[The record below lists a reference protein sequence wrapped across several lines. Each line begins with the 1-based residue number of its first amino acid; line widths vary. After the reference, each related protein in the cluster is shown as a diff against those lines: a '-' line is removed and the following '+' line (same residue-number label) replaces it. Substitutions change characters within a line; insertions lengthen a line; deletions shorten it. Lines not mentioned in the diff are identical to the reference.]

1 MKKLLSH
8 FRLLVLVTNCLP
20 YSYAVGQEVAL
31 TPVETAEL
39 ARGYSGEA
47 LKRKTVVNEKGET
60 LGRISDFIFGKD
72 GNIYVVLAV
81 GDLVSYHLVAIP
93 FRSLK
98 LENSSGSI
106 VLSGINPSTLEKLP
120 VYLPR

>member
-47 LKRKTVVNEKGET
+47 LKRV
-60 LGRISDFIFGKD
+60 
-72 GNIYVVLAV
+72 
-81 GDLVSYHLVAIP
+81 
-93 FRSLK
+93 
-98 LENSSGSI
+98 
-106 VLSGINPSTLEKLP
+106 VLSGVLRHQHRRSKTEF
-120 VYLPR
+120 

>member
-60 LGRISDFIFGKD
+60 LG
-72 GNIYVVLAV
+72 
-81 GDLVSYHLVAIP
+81 
-93 FRSLK
+93 
-98 LENSSGSI
+98 
-106 VLSGINPSTLEKLP
+106 
-120 VYLPR
+120 